1 MSSVKRFINKALGE
15 GVYRLL
21 TVIRGPISD
30 RSLRRLLEREMYGFQ
45 GRNALNGLMREA
57 FKRELIAYATAWDA
71 WAMREVDDPF
81 ICSPIIER
89 YEGEFRDFAET
100 QVYQPGG
107 MIHTE
112 LLVLYSLIRHCKPDV
127 FIESGTMN
135 AYSSVFI
142 AEALRR
148 NGSNSR
154 LYCLSLF
161 DGDEYRVAQ
170 ERLQGYEFVDIRK
183 GRSEILIDEV
193 ARKHGDQ
200 RVAVL
205 VDGPKARSKGWD
217 ILTGKV
223 AQCLPGLLFICFD
236 AAQEHVPY
244 YCPQGVRYDPKRS
257 INIERLKT
265 IRLFEDSFRR
275 RGYRLAIQ
283 SNQFCRNY
291 HYLNDVIYKHR
302 NDRWG
307 HLFPWGPYRVD
318 RIANHIAH
326 SYKLAVICKES
337 ILSKGNDL

>member
-1 MSSVKRFINKALGE
+1 MSSLRLSLTGLVAEAI
-15 GVYRLL
+15 YRLIVL
-21 TVIRGPISD
+21 ICGQIGAKS
-30 RSLRRLLEREMYGFQ
+30 LERLVEQETAFYDK
-45 GRNALNGLMREA
+45 RGLLHSIMREA
-57 FKRELIAYATAWDA
+57 FRRELIAYTTALDA
-71 WAMREVDDPF
+71 YAVREVDDPF
-81 ICSPIIER
+81 ICHPMIHL
-89 YEGEFRDFAET
+89 YESEFQGFSEE
-100 QVYQPGG
+100 QLYQPGG

-161 DGDEYRVAQ
+161 EDDEYRLAQ
-170 ERLQGYEFVDIRK
+170 ARLQSYEFAEIRR
-183 GRSEILIDEV
+183 GPSEILIDEV

-205 VDGPKARSKGWD
+205 VDGPKARSKSWD

-223 AQCLPGLLFICFD
+223 ARYLPGLLFICFD
-236 AAQEHVPY
+236 ATQEHVPY

-265 IRLFEDSFRR
+265 IRLFEDFFRS
-275 RGYRLAIQ
+275 RGYKLAIQ
-283 SNQFCRNY
+283 SNQFCRKY
-291 HYLNDVIYKHR
+291 HYLNEKIYKHR
-302 NDRWG
+302 NKRWG
-307 HLFPWGPYRVD
+307 HAFPWGPYRVD
-318 RIANHIAH
+318 RIADHIAH
-326 SYKLAVICKES
+326 SYKMSIIFQES
-337 ILSKGNDL
+337 ILL